1 MCYTYVLHSLKDGEF
16 YTGFTN
22 NLERRIAEHNSKGQF
37 STKCRIP
44 FRLVYYEGCLSKGD
58 AIAREEY
65 LKSGRGKRYIRD
77 RIKNYLSEGMPTVS
91 GACPVPDF

>member
-1 MCYTYVLHSLKDGEF
+1 MYYAYVLQSLKDGEF

-37 STKCRIP
+37 STKCRVP
-44 FRLVYYEGCLSKGD
+44 FRLVYYEGCLSKED

-65 LKSGRGKRYIRD
+65 LKSGRGKKYIRN
-77 RIKNYLSEGMPTVS
+77 RIKNCLSESMPQVS
-91 GACPVPDF
+91 GACPVPNF